1 MKLENVVLCALLV
14 GAVAGKAEDLET
26 LTGKTYCNIQVQD
39 VLWDSLLVKHDNGIT
54 KVFYAEIPADRREHY
69 KQLAP
74 APATRDVQPP
84 EPPDDLGGHDLF
96 TLHGDLYRDVKV
108 KRVDVDSVHITHASG
123 LAKIAFSEIPE
134 GQREQYR
141 MPASDDSGAP
151 PGTNDMATLDGRIY
165 RNVQVRTIEPDGL
178 TIEHD
183 AGLTKVLFPNM
194 PQEVQE
200 KFEYDPTKA
209 AHYRKSR
216 TFEARQASQRQ
227 QAIREQNEKSRRKTI
242 QAEPI
247 RIFDVCAFKEGKFGY
262 RIRFSVRNYD
272 DKPREITAMAWPL
285 ANKKVTIPARSSR
298 AGIELVGSYN
308 LPESFSVTSGNY
320 RTNTVVHW

>member
-1 MKLENVVLCALLV
+1 
-14 GAVAGKAEDLET
+14 
-26 LTGKTYCNIQVQD
+26 
-39 VLWDSLLVKHDNGIT
+39 
-54 KVFYAEIPADRREHY
+54 
-69 KQLAP
+69 
-74 APATRDVQPP
+74 
-84 EPPDDLGGHDLF
+84 
-96 TLHGDLYRDVKV
+96 
-108 KRVDVDSVHITHASG
+108 
-123 LAKIAFSEIPE
+123 
-134 GQREQYR
+134 
-141 MPASDDSGAP
+141 
-151 PGTNDMATLDGRIY
+151 
-165 RNVQVRTIEPDGL
+165 
-178 TIEHD
+178 
-183 AGLTKVLFPNM
+183 
-194 PQEVQE
+194 
-200 KFEYDPTKA
+200 KA